1 MDDSLVA
8 AAAAVTEE
16 ICSAKVLTV
25 PIRHNFRACFKRKP
39 VEFRTKKPE
48 DLSGLQARR
57 YQAAFAKSKTL
68 AGHACLRFRHSP
80 DRTDCDA
87 LSE

>member
-16 ICSAKVLTV
+16 ICSAKVLAV

-39 VEFRTKKPE
+39 CAGSNKKPE

-57 YQAAFAKSKTL
+57 YQVAFAKSKTM
-68 AGHACLRFRHSP
+68 AGHACLGFRHSP